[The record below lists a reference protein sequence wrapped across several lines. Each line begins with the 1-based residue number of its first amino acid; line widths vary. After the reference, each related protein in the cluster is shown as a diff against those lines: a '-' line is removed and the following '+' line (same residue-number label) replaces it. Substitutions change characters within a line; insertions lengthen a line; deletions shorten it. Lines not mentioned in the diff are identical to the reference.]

1 MPRRI
6 LIADDEA
13 SIRRAVRAFIES
25 RSQFEVCEAADGM
38 EALHAQR
45 EWCGSRSPTSGPAA
59 QHRCCPLHN
68 V

>member
-25 RSQFEVCEAADGM
+25 RSQFEVCEATGPVLLFWM
-38 EALHAQR
+38 LGTHMRLKLLVALPFVLVFYF
-45 EWCGSRSPTSGPAA
+45 S
-59 QHRCCPLHN
+59 
-68 V
+68 